1 MKDTDPTCDRAG
13 PHKISHTPQK
23 MLCKKLSTNIWC
35 CTIFRGGWGTF
46 FQFQNMKGLSPL
58 KFLPNI

>member
-1 MKDTDPTCDRAG
+1 MKDTDPTCDRTG

-35 CTIFRGGWGTF
+35 CTIFRGGWGAF
-46 FQFQNMKGLSPL
+46 FFSFK
-58 KFLPNI
+58 I